1 MSTDPMADNE
11 QKKGIS
17 KFARFSAVGIQMGVI
32 IALFTWLGTYL
43 DEKYHTSTPWW
54 TIGLSI
60 FGVTASLVLVI
71 REVMNMEKEDDK
83 S

>member
-1 MSTDPMADNE
+1 MAEND
-11 QKKGIS
+11 QKKGVS

-32 IALFTWLGTYL
+32 IALFTWLGTFL
-43 DEKYHTSTPWW
+43 DAKYHSETPWW

-71 REVMNMEKEDDK
+71 REVIKMEKEDE
-83 S
+83 